1 MRVMLFEVWQSQCA
15 FLRVL
20 FLAVLYLAVLKDVMS
35 EEFHSFP
42 QSFHA
47 NANIAP
53 QTEWYAVLSA
63 SFLVDCSLF
72 VPVVDAV

>member
-1 MRVMLFEVWQSQCA
+1 VFV
-15 FLRVL
+15 RVL
-20 FLAVLYLAVLKDVMS
+20 FLPVIFRSPQLEIMTDIQDILYDG
-35 EEFHSFP
+35 FHSFP

-47 NANIAP
+47 NASIAP
-53 QTEWYAVLSA
+53 QTESYAVLSA